1 MNTKSR
7 GRPVPHYEHVDL
19 QNVQSCFFGERTHR
33 AFLRVP
39 FLGERGTRSLCVI
52 GQNPSAADE
61 READKTIRYLEEL
74 IFLGHAEYRRII
86 VLNLYSQVD
95 TSKTNDA
102 PALHPECAKIFD
114 DIVAEESDFLVI
126 FGKLKN
132 QRGYRFRDRARE
144 IEPLLRSK
152 RVYKLDIGTIYAPHP
167 GNPEIT
173 YSNFGLDFSPYTF
186 SDVNAGKQTS

>member
-1 MNTKSR
+1 MSTKSR
-7 GRPVPHYEHVDL
+7 GRPVPHYVRVDL
-19 QNVQSCFFGERTHR
+19 QNVQSRFFEGRTHR
-33 AFLRVP
+33 AFLRIP

-61 READKTIRYLEEL
+61 SEADRTIRYLEEL
-74 IFLGHAEYRRII
+74 VFVRHAEYRQI
-86 VLNLYSQVD
+86 VVVNLYSQVD
-95 TSKTNDA
+95 TWKTNDA
-102 PALHPECAKIFD
+102 PALHPECAKIFEV
-114 DIVAEESDFLVI
+114 IVAEESDFLVV

-132 QRGYRFRDRARE
+132 QRRYRFQDRARE

-152 RVYKLDIGTIYAPHP
+152 HVFKLDIGTIYAPHP

-173 YSNFGLDFSPYTF
+173 YSNFELDFSPYTF